1 MGNSNAK
8 IETSKV
14 SSQEIRSNIKNAFRI
29 NKIKSENFTDTIG
42 WNNQTG
48 GKSYVTIKRYE
59 QYRSSQ
65 IMNGGAMNNNDMNI
79 LGKINAING
88 GSEMFSEISTGDVT
102 KLGNLNEL
110 VKQSGGNKNY
120 KELSSHQSEIEK
132 LKETIMKQNGGNVS
146 EYKEL
151 SSHQSEIEKL
161 KETIMKQTGGC
172 GCAGS
177 NPPISLSALRGG
189 AKESE
194 KEKEKDDDK
203 EKEKDK
209 KKKSKNSSEEE
220 DDEEEDID
228 EYGDDDDEEID
239 DEDEEEEEEEE
250 DDESYMAR
258 MSGNLS
264 ESHNQKRN
272 IINAAPFHSSET
284 ISASTYFANLNRNK

>member
-110 VKQSGGNKNY
+110 VKQSGGNKN
-120 KELSSHQSEIEK
+120 
-132 LKETIMKQNGGNVS
+132 
-146 EYKEL
+146 YKEL